1 MFAYRITIENHN
13 NFSVKLQRRHWH
25 IFDSNGSYREVEGEG
40 VVGVQPILQPGE
52 RYQYVSGCNLRTEM
66 GKMYGSYTM
75 ENLNNKKSFE
85 VNIPI
90 FEMIV
95 SIQDELGLLSARPA
109 WHTCAHIPRIQV
121 ASPCRPERPIGLT
134 SSKATSPANL
144 CVNVWYNSL
153 FRESNNCLLFA
164 RPTGGCLRYTGCKKS
179 ETQPELQ

>member
-1 MFAYRITIENHN
+1 MANKISEGMEVSVETFYQPDYSNPISGEYMFAYRITIENHN

-66 GKMYGSYTM
+66 GKMYGSYSM
-75 ENLNNKKSFE
+75 ENLNNKKTFE

-95 SIQDELGLLSARPA
+95 PF
-109 WHTCAHIPRIQV
+109 
-121 ASPCRPERPIGLT
+121 
-134 SSKATSPANL
+134 KMN
-144 CVNVWYNSL
+144 
-153 FRESNNCLLFA
+153 
-164 RPTGGCLRYTGCKKS
+164 
-179 ETQPELQ
+179 